1 MGVGGDELTIALVY
15 LAIVIVIFLIF
26 RELVCWYW
34 KINASLEV
42 LREIRDLL
50 KEQR

>member
-1 MGVGGDELTIALVY
+1 MGIGGNELTMALIY
-15 LAIVIVIFLIF
+15 LVVVIVIFLIF

-42 LREIRDLL
+42 LKEIRDLL
-50 KEQR
+50 KERR